1 MGSTQIWNEVLSPED
16 LTIYANHYLNDL
28 QAAGGSLSAYFPDQ
42 LINDVFFSWM
52 TEQDTGRLAEVRS
65 ADAETPI
72 GSMGG
77 GHKAM
82 MQMPLI
88 GQKVRINE
96 MDQLRSFHQGDSRFQ
111 EDDMTK
117 ATETV
122 VRAVA
127 NRVEVARGD
136 VLTTGRVRYIE
147 NGAIV
152 DAGIGRDEE
161 FEVTPKK
168 HWDDQDSGA
177 LEDIISWAMDYE
189 DANGTKPGTIIASPK
204 VIQKLQTN
212 KQFRDAANTT
222 GELARVSSG
231 AINAVLQDQGL
242 PGITSYSRSVRD
254 GKAARRILDENTL
267 YFLPPETQ
275 SGLLGYTVWGQTVE
289 MHSPEYNLSGA
300 GQIAVG
306 AWRENDPMA
315 YWVRANCAVQP
326 ILTNPNMAMVA
337 HVVKPGPS
345 KKTGR
350 SAK

>member
-1 MGSTQIWNEVLSPED
+1 MGSSQIWTEVLSPQD
-16 LTIYANHYLNDL
+16 LTVYANHYLTDL
-28 QAAGGSLSAYFPDQ
+28 QANGYSLSAYFPDQ
-42 LINDVFFSWM
+42 LVNDVFFAWK
-52 TEQDTGRLAEVRS
+52 TEEDTNRLAEVRS

-77 GHKAM
+77 GHKAT
-82 MQMPLI
+82 MQLPLI

-96 MDQLRSFHQGDSRFQ
+96 MDQLRSFRQGNAEFQ

-136 VLTTGRVRYIE
+136 ALTTGRVRYAE

-152 DAGIGRDEE
+152 DAGIGRDKE

-168 HWDDQDSGA
+168 HWDDPNAPA
-177 LEDIISWAMDYE
+177 LEDIIDWAMAYE

-204 VIQKLQTN
+204 VIQKLQVN
-212 KQFRDAANTT
+212 AQFRDSANTT

-242 PGITSYSRSVRD
+242 PGITSYSKSVRD
-254 GKAARRILDENTL
+254 GNGSRRILDENTV

-289 MHSPEYNLSGA
+289 MNSPEYQLTGL

-337 HVVKPGPS
+337 HVVKPESTRKAAKVS
-345 KKTGR
+345 K
-350 SAK
+350 

>member
-1 MGSTQIWNEVLSPED
+1 MASTIWNEVLSPAD
-16 LTIYANHYLNDL
+16 LTVYANHYLTEL
-28 QAAGGSLSAYFPDQ
+28 QQGEGSLASYFPDQ
-42 LINDVFFSWM
+42 IVNDIYFTWM
-52 TEQDTGRLAEVRS
+52 TEQNTNRLAEIRS

-72 GSMGG
+72 GAMGG
-77 GHKAM
+77 GRKAM
-82 MQMPLI
+82 MQLPLV

-96 MDQLRSFHQGDSRFQ
+96 IDQLRGFNPGNSEFQ
-111 EDDMTK
+111 EDDMLK

-136 VLTTGRVRYIE
+136 VLTTGRVRYAE

-168 HWDDQDSGA
+168 HWDDQNSGA
-177 LEDIISWAMDYE
+177 LEDIIDWAMAYE
-189 DANGTKPGTIIASPK
+189 DANGVKPGAILASPK
-204 VIQKLQTN
+204 VVQKLQTN
-212 KQFRDAANTT
+212 GQFRDAANTT

-242 PGITSYSRSVRD
+242 PAITSYSRSVPD
-254 GKAARRILDENTL
+254 GVKSRRILDENAL
-267 YFLPPETQ
+267 YFLPPETEF
-275 SGLLGYTVWGQTVE
+275 GMLGYTVWGQTVE
-289 MHSPEYNLSGA
+289 MNSPEYQLPGV

-315 YWVRANCAVQP
+315 YWVRANAAVQP

-337 HVVKPGPS
+337 HVVKPGAT
-345 KKTGR
+345 KR
-350 SAK
+350 AAK